1 MLESKIYGDTGE
13 NEGVILW
20 TVNGNGNDNDEG
32 NDESDGNVLSF
43 CFVSNLKVSRALFYK
58 KKVNTPI
65 TVENKSG
72 GIGGGNNGHDITS
85 AVCYDDYTFIKILDI
100 FGLNRLKIIRLN
112 NFV

>member
-1 MLESKIYGDTGE
+1 MR
-13 NEGVILW
+13 GVILW
-20 TVNGNGNDNDEG
+20 TGNGNGNDNDEG
-32 NDESDGNVLSF
+32 DDESDGDVLSF
-43 CFVSNLKVSRALFYK
+43 CFVPNLKVSRALFK

-65 TVENKSG
+65 TVENKSE

-85 AVCYDDYTFIKILDI
+85 AVCCDNNAFIKKLNI

>member
-1 MLESKIYGDTGE
+1 MVIQGKARGF
-13 NEGVILW
+13 ILW
-20 TVNGNGNDNDEG
+20 SGNGNGNDNDEG
-32 NDESDGNVLSF
+32 NDDSDGDILSF
-43 CFVSNLKVSRALFYK
+43 CFVSNLKVSRALII

-72 GIGGGNNGHDITS
+72 GIDGGNNRHDITS
-85 AVCYDDYTFIKILDI
+85 AVCCDNYAFIKILDI